1 MAEKENAGKAGVVLG
16 GAALVTAAIALVKN
30 QAARAA
36 PGGGV
41 ISLDEA
47 TMNLL
52 MAMAQTSAD
61 LEDLVNQIL
70 GSLGVGENG
79 GEGVTLNVQGYP
91 PNTDGIIAGRVE
103 IVAVNT
109 PYGLPDIV
117 VPDDM
122 ILQIKGWPM
131 NAGLIYVAGMR
142 TSATNINQ
150 IWPLL
155 ANEAIGYRAK
165 NAKEIHVSGTVA
177 GDFAVYTV
185 EQRRLGY

>member
-1 MAEKENAGKAGVVLG
+1 MAENNKAGKAGVVLG
-16 GAALVTAAIALVKN
+16 GAALVTAAIALVKR

-36 PGGGV
+36 PGEGGV
-41 ISLDEA
+41 LSLDQA
-47 TMNLL
+47 TMDLL
-52 MAMAQTSAD
+52 MAMAQTTAD

-70 GSLGVGENG
+70 GSLGV

-91 PNTDGIIAGRVE
+91 PNTDGIISGRVE
-103 IVAVNT
+103 IVAVNR

-142 TSATNINQ
+142 TSATNVNQ

-155 ANEAIGYRAK
+155 ANEAIGYRIK
-165 NAKEIHVSGTVA
+165 NAKEIHISGTAA
-177 GDFAVYTV
+177 GDWAVYTV

>member
-1 MAEKENAGKAGVVLG
+1 MAENRNAGKAGVVLG

-36 PGGGV
+36 PGEAGV
-41 ISLDEA
+41 FSLDQA

-70 GSLGVGENG
+70 GSLGG

-91 PNTDGIIAGRVE
+91 PNTEGIASGRVE
-103 IVAVNT
+103 IVAVNR
-109 PYGLPDIV
+109 PYQLPDIV

-142 TSATNINQ
+142 TSATNINT

-155 ANEAIGYRAK
+155 ANEAIGYRVK
-165 NAKEIHVSGTVA
+165 NADAIYISGTAV
-177 GDFAVYTV
+177 GDWAVYTV
-185 EQRRLGY
+185 ETRRLGY